1 MGKAIEATSAAS
13 EIVLVGP
20 FWTRSQTAHDLGC
33 SGTCLL
39 DRCDVLRIGARLSQE
54 VYPAFQ
60 FEHHQVRGD
69 IAGITQLMLQHDV
82 TGAVISDWFVRP
94 HPDLG
99 GSTPLQWLD
108 HGRPERTLADVARTS
123 ISALQAATAQ
133 LRSHN
138 LPYPGHYG
146 PGSQK

>member
-1 MGKAIEATSAAS
+1 MGEAIEAVKAYS

-20 FWTRSQTAHDLGC
+20 FWTRSQAADDLGC
-33 SGTCLL
+33 SDTCLL
-39 DRCDVLRIGARLSQE
+39 DRSDVLRIGARLSQE

-60 FEHHQVRGD
+60 FQQHQVRGD

-82 TGAVISDWFVRP
+82 TGAVISDWFVRS

-108 HGRPERTLADVARTS
+108 HGRPERTVAKTARAS

-133 LRSHN
+133 LRSQN

-146 PGSQK
+146 PGSQT